1 MLYLC
6 SEISKPTAP
15 ARVRPDQSGLK
26 IRPHRNYWAYLTN
39 KRQKNVVPLQRN
51 FKTTAPARVRRRPR
65 LLRDARGTAQ
75 HTHPYHHESPN
86 IAVKGA
92 TLLKEIAPHT
102 KQQSSQTAKRSF
114 SEAVFQQS
122 GRTAKRSFSKA
133 VKLYDK

>member
-6 SEISKPTAP
+6 SEISKTTAP
-15 ARVRPDQSGLK
+15 ARVRPDPSG
-26 IRPHRNYWAYLTN
+26 
-39 KRQKNVVPLQRN
+39 
-51 FKTTAPARVRRRPR
+51 
-65 LLRDARGTAQ
+65 LRDARGTAQ

-102 KQQSSQTAKRSF
+102 KQHKRSN
-114 SEAVFQQS
+114 
-122 GRTAKRSFSKA
+122 SKA